1 MRGRVSSTA
10 FRALS
15 LLLLLALPW
24 SARAADT
31 PHVTA
36 SMPADFAALAT
47 TQRLVLDVY
56 VADRRLGQFPAEV
69 ASDGVRLLDAQA
81 VAAVIPDLLDRATV
95 LAALA
100 RPLPPP
106 WSADACPPVTAA
118 YNSAAFRLTLTIA
131 PRLLAVRG
139 ATANY
144 LDDSASVPS
153 AVDTIGVAVA
163 GGGGTGTAYALRN
176 RLVAGSGALHL
187 LSDISL
193 SSWDGGRLDTL
204 AVERDDRD
212 LRWRGGLFYAPGA
225 DLIGR
230 RRILGLGIA
239 TQFDTRVDRVALG
252 GTPLIVFLTQRSRVD
267 LYVQGRLIG
276 SQLCDSGNQ
285 ALDTSALADG
295 SYPVELRIQEASGAV
310 RLEQRFF
317 TRSAALAPAGRV
329 MFDAQFGV
337 LSGDGTGDGSG
348 RRVPVATAG
357 ARGRLGSHLAWDGAI
372 MATPANAVVETGLSL
387 LTPQAQA
394 RVALLGTRRGDYGMA
409 VQLSSGAGGPLSY
422 SFDARRV
429 HSIDGKPLIAN
440 DDAHRLIATPMA
452 PRGSVGPPG
461 ASYTQMLAT
470 LSYSL
475 PRAQVGLSAYL
486 FRAEAGRT
494 AHAVGPTARWSILR
508 RDRLQLSL
516 NGQYARTQRGD
527 AVAFGVQLQ
536 LLGSRSALAATI
548 GVQHDAE
555 RRVSVPV
562 VESSASLHRDDW
574 LGGAVDAGA
583 LVQRGPTTTVL
594 QMTGERRSAL
604 GVAAANVTGRTGDSG
619 GVTYGL
625 TAQTTVALTGRG
637 LRLGAAGQNDSVL
650 AIAVAGHRDA
660 TFELLVDE
668 AVRGTVRGGQ
678 RVTLAVPP
686 YRRYRVRL
694 RATGSE
700 LIAFD
705 ARSRTVD
712 VFPGSVVAL
721 DWTARPVRALFG
733 RLVDRSGIPIADADL
748 TADDAIAA
756 TDPHGYFQI
765 QAATDA
771 RLTARVADG
780 RTCTARLAIT
790 GAATSYTR
798 LGDVICL
805 P

>member
-1 MRGRVSSTA
+1 MHRMGLRVA
-10 FRALS
+10 WA
-15 LLLLLALPW
+15 LLLLALPW

-36 SMPADFAALAT
+36 SMPAGFASLAT
-47 TQRLVLDVY
+47 TQRVILDVY
-56 VADRRLGQFPAEV
+56 LADRRLGQYPADV

-81 VAAVIPDLLDRATV
+81 IAATIPDLLDPATV

-100 RPLPPP
+100 SPLPPP
-106 WSADACPPVTAA
+106 CRDDACPPVTAVHD
-118 YNSAAFRLTLTIA
+118 AATFRLTLTID

-139 ATANY
+139 AVANY
-144 LDDSASVPS
+144 LDDTASSPS

-163 GGGGTGTAYALRN
+163 GGGGTGTAYAIRN
-176 RLVAGSGALHL
+176 RLVAGNGALHM
-187 LSDISL
+187 LSDVSL
-193 SSWDGGRLDTL
+193 SSWDGGRLDVL
-204 AVERDDRD
+204 AIERDDRD

-230 RRILGLGIA
+230 RRILGLGLA
-239 TQFDTRVDRVALG
+239 TQFDTRADRVALS
-252 GTPLIVFLTQRSRVD
+252 GTPLILFLTQRSRVD
-267 LYVQGRLIG
+267 LYVQGRLVG
-276 SQLCDSGNQ
+276 SQVCDSGNQ

-317 TRSAALAPAGRV
+317 TRSAALAPAGRIV
-329 MFDAQFGV
+329 FDAQLGV
-337 LSGDGTGDGSG
+337 LASDGGG
-348 RRVPVATAG
+348 RRVPMATGG
-357 ARGRLGSHLAWDGAI
+357 ARGRLGSHLAWDAAV

-387 LTPQAQA
+387 LMPQAQA
-394 RVALLGTRRGDYGMA
+394 RVALLGSRRGDYGMA
-409 VQLSSGAGGPLSY
+409 AQLSSGSGGPLSY
-422 SFDARRV
+422 SLDARRV
-429 HSIDGKPLIAN
+429 RSVDGNPLIAN
-440 DDAHRLIATPMA
+440 DEADRLIVTPMTRPGA
-452 PRGSVGPPG
+452 VVRPG
-461 ASYTQMLAT
+461 ASYTQMLGT

-475 PRAQVGLSAYL
+475 PRAHVGLSAYL
-486 FRAEAGRT
+486 FRAGAGR
-494 AHAVGPTARWSILR
+494 AAYAVGPTARWSILR

-516 NGQYARTQRGD
+516 TGQYARTQRGD

-536 LLGSRSALAATI
+536 LLGPRSTLAATV
-548 GVQHDAE
+548 GVQHSAD
-555 RRVSVPV
+555 RRASVPV
-562 VESSASLHRDDW
+562 VEASASLHRDDW

-583 LVQRGPTTTVL
+583 LVQRGPTGAVL
-594 QMTGERRSAL
+594 QLTGERRGPL

-619 GVTYGL
+619 GVNYGL

-668 AVRGTVRGGQ
+668 AARGTVRGGQ
-678 RVTLAVPP
+678 RITLAVPP

-700 LIAFD
+700 LISFD
-705 ARSRTVD
+705 TRSRTVD

-733 RLVDRSGIPIADADL
+733 RLVDRGGTPIADADL
-748 TADDAIAA
+748 AADDAIAA
-756 TDPHGYFQI
+756 TDPHGYFQM

-771 RLTARVADG
+771 RLTARTATG
-780 RTCTARLAIT
+780 RTCTVRLA
-790 GAATSYTR
+790 AAAAAAADATTTYTR
-798 LGDVICL
+798 LGDVVCL
-805 P
+805 S